1 MRILL
6 LCLTLIVPHILIAQS
21 SEVEIGQSREE
32 TLEILGKPIGTIEL
46 HEKTLLLYP
55 QGEVTLKKD
64 KVSNIDLMSDAEF
77 EADQQRLKQE
87 REEWVIDQ
95 ARLAKQRIE
104 EGERIKAHKM
114 KSSAFAALPAKD
126 RVDYWRSYQIR
137 YPEIDVSEEI
147 ARSLEGYEVE
157 LTELRAQQ
165 RIAELEARV
174 ALAEKEAATARL
186 ETEKA
191 REEAEARSRNT
202 TYGLRYYTDP
212 RVNRNYYY
220 RPPTVTIYTDGNGT
234 TTTHRKHHYNVNKL
248 RYNNIKTDNVTPKTS
263 PTFQFTQ

>member
-1 MRILL
+1 MKTLL
-6 LCLTLIVPHILIAQS
+6 LLGLSLITPFLLLAQS
-21 SEVEIGQSREE
+21 NDIEMGQSRED
-32 TLEILGKPIGTIEL
+32 TLKILGKPIGTIEL

-55 QGEVTLKKD
+55 QGEVTLKKG
-64 KVSNIDLMSDAEF
+64 KVSNIDLMSEEEF
-77 EADQQRLKQE
+77 QADQQRLKQE
-87 REEWVIDQ
+87 REEWEIDQ
-95 ARLAKQRIE
+95 ARLAERRIE
-104 EGERIKAHKM
+104 EGEKVKAYKM

-147 ARSLEGYEVE
+147 ARSLEGYETE

-174 ALAEKEAATARL
+174 ALAEKNAATARL
-186 ETEKA
+186 EAEKA
-191 REEAEARSRNT
+191 RDEAETRSRNT

-220 RPPTVTIYTDGNGT
+220 RPPTVTIYTDGKGT
-234 TTTHRKHHYNVNKL
+234 TTTHKRHYHKD
-248 RYNNIKTDNVTPKTS
+248 K
-263 PTFQFTQ
+263 PTFDYTNTESEQSKPQTRFPAAN